1 MTKVAD
7 LSDDELRHLSD
18 RGFALA
24 FRLLGH
30 REDAADA
37 VQDSLHQL
45 FRSKHQFDQARGSLS
60 AWFLRITRNRAV
72 DIQRKRRP
80 LAAGDDFDP
89 AACSSTS
96 PERSLQ
102 RSETTQEVHRALA
115 QLEAN
120 SREVLM
126 LRDFHECSYA
136 EISEMLSIPPG
147 TVMSRLHRAR
157 LAMAQKLRSNIRE
170 KD

>member
-1 MTKVAD
+1 MNKVAD
-7 LSDDELRHLSD
+7 LSDDELRSLSD

-37 VQDSLHQL
+37 VQDALHQL
-45 FRSKHQFDQARGSLS
+45 FRSTKQFDQSRGTLS

-72 DIQRKRRP
+72 DMQRKRRP
-80 LAAGDDFDP
+80 LAADEDFDP
-89 AACSSTS
+89 EARSSAS
-96 PERSLQ
+96 PEQSLQ
-102 RSETTQEVHRALA
+102 RSETAQEIHRALA
-115 QLEAN
+115 QIDGN

-126 LRDFHECSYA
+126 LRDFHECTYA

-157 LAMAQKLRSNIRE
+157 LAMAKRLSSNVQE